1 MARLKTLHGCVA
13 ENGEEID
20 SKEFEVKTLKEF
32 IEILKENKGVHLNY
46 FDGEEDLDLWIR
58 TNAQFIK

>member
-20 SKEFEVKTLKEF
+20 RKEFEVKTL
-32 IEILKENKGVHLNY
+32 N
-46 FDGEEDLDLWIR
+46 GEEDLDLWIR